1 MTVIFNLL
9 EKVNFNFLKPSHH
22 FETGLAKPGY
32 KYFDQLAR
40 PRENCWL

>member
-1 MTVIFNLL
+1 MTVMFNLL
-9 EKVNFNFLKPSHH
+9 EKVNFNVVSHH

-40 PRENCWL
+40 RENCWL